1 MEMKIK
7 HLFNAI
13 NSYTQEGNVM
23 KAATVLTCIIAAIL
37 LIGCGPSYKVKPVSF
52 RAPDAAANAVA
63 VGGAL
68 MSAKAFIDAG
78 EAKEAFGFDI
88 LKTGMLPVQV
98 VFDNRGPNVLEIN
111 GAQTFLED
119 AQGNLWPILS
129 NKIAYER
136 ATRYGD
142 TNEMI
147 KQGAH
152 KGLLSAVAGAVIGAA
167 VGIATDEGVAAAAG
181 KGAAV
186 GAAAGATLGGA
197 EGYSSG
203 RARRSITD
211 DLHDKSLQNK
221 PIEPKSISH
230 GILFFPGEA
239 KSVSRL
245 RLQLIETESGEVHVV
260 TLPLSP
266 R

>member
-1 MEMKIK
+1 MK
-7 HLFNAI
+7 
-13 NSYTQEGNVM
+13 TT
-23 KAATVLTCIIAAIL
+23 TVLAYL
-37 LIGCGPSYKVKPVSF
+37 LAVLLLMGCGPSYKVKPVSF
-52 RAPDAAANAVA
+52 RAPDAAANAA
-63 VGGAL
+63 MIGGAL
-68 MSAKAFIDAG
+68 MSAKAFVDPG
-78 EAKEAFGFDI
+78 EAKTAFGFDI
-88 LKTGMLPVQV
+88 LKAGMLPVQV
-98 VFDNRGPNVLEIN
+98 VFDNQGSNVLEIN
-111 GAQTFLED
+111 GSQTFLED

-142 TNEMI
+142 TNEMM

-152 KGLLSAVAGAVIGAA
+152 KGLLSAAAGAIIGAA

-186 GAAAGATLGGA
+186 GAAAGAALGGA

-211 DLHDKSLQNK
+211 DLYEKSLQNK
-221 PIEPKSISH
+221 PIAPKSISH

-239 KSVSRL
+239 TSVSRL
-245 RLQLIETESGEVHVV
+245 RLQLVEAESGQVHVV
-260 TLPLSP
+260 TLPLVP
-266 R
+266 